1 MTRKAKVFGVLECGS
16 KAVILADQEKNK
28 NLLEGAGDFIQ
39 FQTGIFKTGIRLLC
53 ISGCREN

>member
-16 KAVILADQEKNK
+16 KVVILANQVKNK

-39 FQTGIFKTGIRLLC
+39 FQTDIFKTGIRLPC
-53 ISGCREN
+53 ISK

>member
-28 NLLEGAGDFIQ
+28 KFLEGAGDFI
-39 FQTGIFKTGIRLLC
+39 
-53 ISGCREN
+53 